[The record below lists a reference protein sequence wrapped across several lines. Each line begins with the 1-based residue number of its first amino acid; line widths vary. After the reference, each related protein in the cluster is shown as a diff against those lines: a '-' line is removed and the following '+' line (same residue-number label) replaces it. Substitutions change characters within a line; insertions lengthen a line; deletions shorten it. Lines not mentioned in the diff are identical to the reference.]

1 MTAFSRYLTAL
12 IDRSGKTVVQIAM
25 ETGIAERKLR
35 YWKNGHHDPET
46 AVIPV
51 LMKALKGDM
60 VHALNLIGG
69 AEHERAGEEDAH
81 LFMVNR
87 PPQSGGG
94 RKRSR

>member
-12 IDRSGKTVVQIAM
+12 IEQSGKTVVQIAM

-46 AVIPV
+46 AVLPQ
-51 LMKALKGDM
+51 LMKALKGDV

-69 AEHERAGEEDAH
+69 AEIERAGEEDAH
-81 LFMVNR
+81 LFMANR
-87 PPQSGGG
+87 PPQRGG
-94 RKRSR
+94 RRRS